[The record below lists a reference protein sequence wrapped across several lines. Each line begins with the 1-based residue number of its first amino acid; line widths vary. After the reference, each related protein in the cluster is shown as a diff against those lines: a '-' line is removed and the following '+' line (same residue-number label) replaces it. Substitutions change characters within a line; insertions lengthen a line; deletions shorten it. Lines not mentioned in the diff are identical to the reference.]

1 MAKMEDGGLY
11 VYGDNEPVYY
21 LPTASSKFYLKINSD
36 GNLIFTNGTASIRL
50 QPNKWTQIKEGQGI
64 EEKKQL

>member
-11 VYGDNEPVYY
+11 VYGDREPVYL
-21 LPTASSKFYLKINSD
+21 LPTDSPKFYMKINSD

-50 QPNKWTQIKEGQGI
+50 RTSNWSPLAVAVAVMEVAG
-64 EEKKQL
+64 